1 MNEEQMTLGS
11 KEQNFIMVT
20 NWKMQKDILLRSIL
34 KYLMPET
41 KAIQPRNKTVPVGRS
56 GGRGGYICEALILLL

>member
-20 NWKMQKDILLRSIL
+20 NWKMQKDILLRSI
-34 KYLMPET
+34 
-41 KAIQPRNKTVPVGRS
+41 
-56 GGRGGYICEALILLL
+56 